1 MDPFDIVVPVGPDD
15 AAVIQKQLMFN
26 MKNVIGYRNVYL
38 ICYNRDA
45 VSDKIDITW
54 VERKRVH
61 FIDEHIFPFSKQD
74 VAKFHGHYK
83 RNGWYL
89 QQLLK
94 LYCSFVVP
102 GMLDRYLVIDAD
114 TFFIRPTRFVDD
126 ENRCLYNYSH
136 ENYTP
141 YYHHMKRMCQG
152 FDKVYAHSGICHHMM
167 FEKKYIQELFD
178 CFDER
183 NDTSQ
188 MNTSDKLSGFDAF
201 WPRFLY
207 EVDWDLRGDEPWP
220 KSGASEYELYIN
232 YMMKNHPGAICEREL
247 KYIDIHSHDFLEH
260 PENYPELDYVS
271 WHFRFR

>member
-1 MDPFDIVVPVGPDD
+1 MEPFDIVVPVGPDD

-38 ICYNRDA
+38 ICYNRHDVA
-45 VSDKIDITW
+45 DKIDLTY
-54 VERKRVH
+54 V
-61 FIDEHIFPFSKQD
+61 DENRIFFVDENIFPFSKQD
-74 VAKFHGHYK
+74 VENVHGRYK

-102 GMLDRYLVIDAD
+102 GMLNRYLVIDAD
-114 TFFIRPTRFVDD
+114 TFFIRPTRFIDD

-141 YYHHMKRMCQG
+141 YYHHMKRMSQL
-152 FDKVYAHSGICHHMM
+152 FDKVYVHSGICHHMM
-167 FEKKYIQELFD
+167 FEKKYIQEIFN
-178 CFDER
+178 CVEP
-183 NDTSQ
+183 
-188 MNTSDKLSGFDAF
+188 SGFDAF
-201 WPRFLY
+201 WQRFLY
-207 EVDWDLRGDEPWP
+207 EVDGDLRGDEPWP

-232 YMMKNHPGAICEREL
+232 YIMKNHTEAIREREL
-247 KYIDIHSHDFLEH
+247 KYIDIHSDDFLEH